1 MSRTNPTHPGL
12 SVLDNVEATGWTVA
26 ECADRLGVSR
36 SELSQLLNGRC
47 GISSGMALALERLG
61 WSNAEFWM
69 RRQAYYDLAQER
81 RQQAESIGV
90 ASSPAQ

>member
-1 MSRTNPTHPGL
+1 MSISNPSHPGV
-12 SVLDNVEATGWTVA
+12 SVRESMEAEGWTVT

-36 SELSQLLNGRC
+36 NTMSRLANGRC
-47 GISSGMALALERLG
+47 GISPAVALALERIG

-81 RQQAESIGV
+81 RRL
-90 ASSPAQ
+90 PAVSA

>member
-1 MSRTNPTHPGL
+1 MSITNPSHPGV
-12 SVLDNVEATGWTVA
+12 SVRESMESEGWTVT

-36 SELSQLLNGRC
+36 NTMSRLANGRC
-47 GISSGMALALERLG
+47 GISPAVALALERIG

-81 RQQAESIGV
+81 RRL
-90 ASSPAQ
+90 PAVSA